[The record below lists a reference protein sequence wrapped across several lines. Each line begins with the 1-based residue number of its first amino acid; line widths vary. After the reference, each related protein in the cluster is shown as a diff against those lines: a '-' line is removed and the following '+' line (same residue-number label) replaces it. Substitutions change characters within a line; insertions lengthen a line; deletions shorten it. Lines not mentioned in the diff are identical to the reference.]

1 MRHDIEL
8 AYLGIEV
15 PDPAALSPFF
25 GDVIGLVPGEP
36 DGATLTWRN
45 DDAVQRILVE
55 PGPANDATRIGFE
68 ATDAA
73 AFAAVVE
80 RLRTAG
86 HDVREGTAD
95 EKAARRVTELVHT
108 DAPWGVRVEIVQGL
122 GREPGGIDGGG
133 WGYRHSFLR
142 FGRCLRPSR
151 CG

>member
-86 HDVREGTAD
+86 HDDASLELITHGNWL
-95 EKAARRVTELVHT
+95 RVLESTWQ
-108 DAPWGVRVEIVQGL
+108 P
-122 GREPGGIDGGG
+122 
-133 WGYRHSFLR
+133 
-142 FGRCLRPSR
+142 
-151 CG
+151 

>member
-95 EKAARRVTELVHT
+95 EKAARRVTELV
-108 DAPWGVRVEIVQGL
+108 
-122 GREPGGIDGGG
+122 GILIAASCAEGE
-133 WGYRHSFLR
+133 S
-142 FGRCLRPSR
+142 PS
-151 CG
+151 